1 MKILIKKIIKR
12 IVLIALFIYVVSIF
26 ISQQKMLNSCAAEKS
41 QYTNEIET
49 AKAEQDKLNSQLNNV
64 NSTNYIEEMARDN
77 IDMYLPNE
85 RVYIDITK

>member
-1 MKILIKKIIKR
+1 
-12 IVLIALFIYVVSIF
+12 
-26 ISQQKMLNSCAAEKS
+26 MLNSCAAEKS

-77 IDMYLPNE
+77 MDMYLPNE
-85 RVYIDITK
+85 RVYIDVTK

>member
-1 MKILIKKIIKR
+1 MKLLIKKIIKR

-49 AKAEQDKLNSQLNNV
+49 AKAEKWQ
-64 NSTNYIEEMARDN
+64 E
-77 IDMYLPNE
+77 
-85 RVYIDITK
+85 ITWTCTYQMKEFILI

>member
-49 AKAEQDKLNSQLNNV
+49 AKAEQDKLNSQF
-64 NSTNYIEEMARDN
+64 IEEMARDN
-77 IDMYLPNE
+77 MDMYLPNE